1 MATGDD
7 ENRAK
12 TIDAKS
18 FWQAIGQRAIAATIV
33 TAAGSEGPT
42 GLLGLSATHVT
53 ADPPTML
60 VSIDNKTSAL
70 ASILEAKHF
79 AINYLPQGAE
89 DIVDLFSGKS
99 PLKGADRFKAGR
111 WDTLATGAPV
121 YNGAVGVIDCTLD
134 EVIERHGV
142 SIVLGRVAG
151 FHADPD
157 AAPLVYF
164 RGGYLSG

>member
-1 MATGDD
+1 MTTDDGSGAT
-7 ENRAK
+7 A
-12 TIDAKS
+12 IDAKT
-18 FWQAIGQRAIAATIV
+18 FWQAIGQRATGMTIV
-33 TAAGSEGPT
+33 TASGSDGPA

-70 ASILEAKHF
+70 ASVLEAKHF

-99 PLKGADRFKAGR
+99 PLKGADRFEAGR
-111 WDTLATGAPV
+111 WGTLTTGAPV
-121 YNGAVGVIDCTLD
+121 YNGAVGAIDCTLE

-142 SIVLGRVAG
+142 AIVLGRVVD
-151 FHADPD
+151 FRADPGG
-157 AAPLVYF
+157 APLVYF
-164 RGGYLSG
+164 RGGYLA

>member
-1 MATGDD
+1 MAAD
-7 ENRAK
+7 EN

-18 FWQAIGQRAIAATIV
+18 FWQAIGQRAIGVTIV
-33 TAAGSEGPT
+33 TATGSDGPA

-70 ASILEAKHF
+70 ASVLEAKHF

-99 PLKGADRFKAGR
+99 PLKGADRFEAGR
-111 WDTLATGAPV
+111 WGTLATGAPV
-121 YNGAVGVIDCTLD
+121 YEGAVGVIDCTLD

-142 SIVLGRVAG
+142 SIVLGRVVD
-151 FHADPD
+151 FSADGD
-157 AAPLVYF
+157 SAPLVYF
-164 RGGYLSG
+164 RGRYLA

>member
-1 MATGDD
+1 MTEDDGDTG
-7 ENRAK
+7 AAA
-12 TIDAKS
+12 IDAKS
-18 FWQAIGQRAIAATIV
+18 FWQAIGQRAVGATIV
-33 TAAGSEGPT
+33 TAAGSDGPA

-70 ASILEAKHF
+70 ASVLEAKHF
-79 AINYLPQGAE
+79 AINYLPRGAE

-99 PLKGADRFKAGR
+99 PLKGADRFEAGR
-111 WDTLATGAPV
+111 WGTLATGAPV

-142 SIVLGRVAG
+142 AIVLGRVVD
-151 FHADPD
+151 FRADPD
-157 AAPLVYF
+157 GAPLVYF
-164 RGGYLSG
+164 RGGYLA

>member
-1 MATGDD
+1 MAAGDD
-7 ENRAK
+7 ESGTQ
-12 TIDAKS
+12 TIDGKS

-33 TAAGSEGPT
+33 TAAGSDGPA

-60 VSIDNKTSAL
+60 VSIANKTSAL
-70 ASILEAKHF
+70 ASVLEAKHF

-99 PLKGADRFKAGR
+99 PLKGADRFEAGR
-111 WDTLATGAPV
+111 WSTLATGAPT
-121 YNGAVGVIDCTLD
+121 YNGVVGVIDCELE

-142 SIVLGRVAG
+142 AIILGRVVD
-151 FHADPD
+151 FSTDSD
-157 AAPLVYF
+157 ATPLVYF
-164 RGGYLSG
+164 RNGYLA